1 MDIIDG
7 NRTKILVLSS
17 GIVTVL
23 ILSLMIIP
31 NPIQA
36 SHIVI
41 FEEDFESGWGE
52 WYTTNGIW
60 QIGAPTAGPGGCPSG
75 ENCAGTILGEKY
87 PDYTDSRL
95 ISPPVQL
102 PYVTEGDIL
111 ELRFWHYFDYF
122 YSPDYGQV
130 EVSIY
135 NESQESQE
143 PWENITEHFTWKSV
157 IWTPIHV
164 NLLPFEGKW
173 IRFAFLHTADGTG
186 HEYGWYI
193 DNITIIAPLI
203 VPTDTIVKINPLLT
217 YNEIYA
223 GNGFTLFIEV
233 DPAEPIAGV
242 QFDLT
247 FDLTLF
253 QAGSVHE
260 GSLFYG
266 SSTYFNPGIVDN
278 INGTITDVYVVI
290 TTPGDN
296 VIHSGEAVYVNFTAP
311 LDANGT
317 SWFNLSN
324 VVVGQPNGSPVPVI
338 IENASVTVLPNEP
351 WDVNNDDSVN
361 ILDLILIGQDW
372 GEAGPP
378 CWISAD
384 VNCDGV
390 VNILDM
396 ILVGQHWTG

>member
-1 MDIIDG
+1 LIRNIAGRKKMDIIDG

-135 NESQESQE
+135 NESQES
-143 PWENITEHFTWKSV
+143 
-157 IWTPIHV
+157 
-164 NLLPFEGKW
+164 
-173 IRFAFLHTADGTG
+173 
-186 HEYGWYI
+186 
-193 DNITIIAPLI
+193 
-203 VPTDTIVKINPLLT
+203 
-217 YNEIYA
+217 
-223 GNGFTLFIEV
+223 
-233 DPAEPIAGV
+233 
-242 QFDLT
+242 
-247 FDLTLF
+247 
-253 QAGSVHE
+253 
-260 GSLFYG
+260 
-266 SSTYFNPGIVDN
+266 
-278 INGTITDVYVVI
+278 
-290 TTPGDN
+290 
-296 VIHSGEAVYVNFTAP
+296 
-311 LDANGT
+311 
-317 SWFNLSN
+317 
-324 VVVGQPNGSPVPVI
+324 
-338 IENASVTVLPNEP
+338 
-351 WDVNNDDSVN
+351 
-361 ILDLILIGQDW
+361 
-372 GEAGPP
+372 
-378 CWISAD
+378 
-384 VNCDGV
+384 
-390 VNILDM
+390 
-396 ILVGQHWTG
+396 

>member
-1 MDIIDG
+1 
-7 NRTKILVLSS
+7 
-17 GIVTVL
+17 
-23 ILSLMIIP
+23 
-31 NPIQA
+31 
-36 SHIVI
+36 
-41 FEEDFESGWGE
+41 
-52 WYTTNGIW
+52 
-60 QIGAPTAGPGGCPSG
+60 
-75 ENCAGTILGEKY
+75 
-87 PDYTDSRL
+87 
-95 ISPPVQL
+95 
-102 PYVTEGDIL
+102 
-111 ELRFWHYFDYF
+111 
-122 YSPDYGQV
+122 
-130 EVSIY
+130 
-135 NESQESQE
+135 
-143 PWENITEHFTWKSV
+143 
-157 IWTPIHV
+157 V